1 MSTRPPGTTATRSG
15 RGDFVKNFSN
25 GSDGELTTSDGARY
39 NTCEDGS
46 CDRPTHRFD
55 SPPKRDAT
63 RPVDSPEPRDSTS
76 VGILW
81 ASRITAVGL
90 EFVLPSVA
98 GLLLDRSW
106 PLAPLG
112 VIAGV
117 VLGFAIGMAHL
128 LRISREGSG
137 TKR

>member
-1 MSTRPPGTTATRSG
+1 M
-15 RGDFVKNFSN
+15 KNFSN
-25 GSDGELTTSDGARY
+25 GRDGELTSGDGARY

-46 CDRPTHRFD
+46 CDRLEVPNRDF
-55 SPPKRDAT
+55 SPKREAT

-98 GLLLDRSW
+98 GLLLDRKW

-128 LRISREGSG
+128 LRISREGAG
-137 TKR
+137 TKS